1 MAFYFSPAQFE
12 NRSEFYHQLAQL
24 TAAGVD
30 IMRTLEQLRRSPP
43 TRSYRKPIETIIE
56 NINAG
61 STFGESLRACGKWL
75 PEFDLAMIDAGERSG
90 KLDGSFT
97 LLAQYYSERASLI
110 REVISGLV
118 YPVFL
123 FHFAI
128 FTLNFPSLFLT
139 GDVMVFLR
147 NVLIVLGPIYLICI
161 LGLILGQSRHGE
173 RWQAF
178 LEIVFRYVPILG
190 PARQRLAIARLSAAL
205 HALLSAGVNVI
216 EAWELAAAASGSP
229 AIRRT
234 VSGWIP
240 KLRSGST
247 PAELVQSS
255 RAFPHLFA
263 SEYAAGEVSGRLD
276 ECLSRMHNYY
286 QTEGSRRLR
295 AFCQWVP
302 RIIYIIIVVYIA
314 YRILSFYMGYFG
326 QLQQVLE

>member
-1 MAFYFSPAQFE
+1 
-12 NRSEFYHQLAQL
+12 
-24 TAAGVD
+24 
-30 IMRTLEQLRRSPP
+30 MRTLEQLRRNPP
-43 TRSYRKPIETIIE
+43 ARSYQKHIATILE

-61 STFGESLRACGKWL
+61 STFYESLRACGGWL
-75 PEFDLAMIDAGERSG
+75 PDFDLAMIDAGEKSG

-97 LLAQYYSERASLI
+97 LLAQYYAERASLA

-123 FHFAI
+123 LHFAI
-128 FTLNFPSLFLT
+128 FTLNFPALFLT
-139 GDVMVFLR
+139 GSVAVFLR
-147 NVLIVLGPIYLICI
+147 NFFIILGPIYLICI
-161 LGLILGQSRHGE
+161 LGLVLGQSRHGE
-173 RWQAF
+173 RWQAV
-178 LEIVFRYVPILG
+178 LEIVLRYVPVLG
-190 PARQRLAIARLSAAL
+190 AARQRLSIARLAAAL

-234 VSGWIP
+234 VTGWLP

-255 RAFPHLFA
+255 PVFPHLFA

-276 ECLSRMHNYY
+276 ECLSRMHHYY
-286 QTEGSRRLR
+286 QNEGSRKLR

-302 RIIYIIIVVYIA
+302 RVIYIIIVVYIA